1 MTARD
6 SESHK
11 FFDYRPREAFLS
23 GFLVTRCHTVTP
35 VRVPLLSQRQFKH
48 QERGH
53 IVNMSEVR
61 FRTAEVAKL
70 AEVSLRQLQ
79 LWEERRVA
87 LASRS
92 GRVRLYTAS
101 QALFVIVVAEL
112 RRRGLSFQRL
122 RRLSTAL
129 RQLLDDHELLG
140 KRPSPLHAF
149 ILTDGRQVQFADS
162 PNKTIELVSNF
173 FRPLVCIS
181 LADCLNRI
189 EKTGLME

>member
-1 MTARD
+1 MNT
-6 SESHK
+6 
-11 FFDYRPREAFLS
+11 
-23 GFLVTRCHTVTP
+23 
-35 VRVPLLSQRQFKH
+35 
-48 QERGH
+48 
-53 IVNMSEVR
+53 SEVR

-87 LASRS
+87 IASRS

-129 RQLLDDHELLG
+129 RQLLDDHELQGLAIAFLG
-140 KRPSPLHAF
+140 R
-149 ILTDGRQVQFADS
+149 V
-162 PNKTIELVSNF
+162 F
-173 FRPLVCIS
+173 FRTFTRGIGFRFRTIGQYHIRYLVQ
-181 LADCLNRI
+181 DLNRPI
-189 EKTGLME
+189 GLGARFPQAS